1 MQVAKWGNS
10 LAVRLPL
17 ALVQE
22 LGIAVGPAVLD
33 TILPGTTQACALAGS
48 CKTAG
53 SNGVRLSTLRSIGSK

>member
-22 LGIAVGPAVLD
+22 LGTAVGPAVLD
-33 TILPGTTQACALAGS
+33 TILPSNTQACALAGS
-48 CKTAG
+48 CNTAG
-53 SNGVRLSTLRSIGSK
+53 SKGVRLSTLRSMGSK